1 MFCSNCGTKIEEGD
15 KFCKKCGREQGFT
28 VLENE
33 KVGESD
39 FSESENK
46 YDDVDIE
53 NENENEIIPSKD
65 PEAVIIKKE
74 SFLKKIF
81 KGVGT
86 GGLVVGG
93 GFLYISFTIL
103 QFLFVAFAGLSM
115 IGLAISL
122 FSEGSIIWGLVALF
136 IGTPIAIGLAS
147 YFFIFFLFLAILA
160 LIIWGIIYI
169 FGFDVSFGSVWD
181 GIWLIIKVLIL
192 GGMAFFG
199 VSSFIE
205 AVKNKNVLSF
215 FKENW
220 FDILIFLFLFW
231 LFF

>member
-1 MFCSNCGTKIEEGD
+1 M
-15 KFCKKCGREQGFT
+15 
-28 VLENE
+28 ENNLL
-33 KVGESD
+33 
-39 FSESENK
+39 ESENRK
-46 YDDVDIE
+46 DDVESE
-53 NENENEIIPSKD
+53 NELISSND
-65 PEAVIIKKE
+65 PHTVMIKKE
-74 SFLKKIF
+74 SFIKKIF
-81 KGVGT
+81 KGAGV

-136 IGTPIAIGLAS
+136 IGTPLAIGLAS
-147 YFFIFFLFLAILA
+147 YFFIFFLALSILA
-160 LIIWGIIYI
+160 LIIWGIIYL
-169 FGFDVSFGSVWD
+169 FGFNVSFGNVWD
-181 GIWLIIKVLIL
+181 GIWLVIKVLIL

-199 VSSFIE
+199 ISSFVQ
-205 AVKNKNVLSF
+205 AVKKNELVSF

-220 FDILIFLFLFW
+220 FYILIFFFLFW

>member
-15 KFCKKCGREQGFT
+15 KFCKKCGQEQERT
-28 VLENE
+28 VIDNEEIEEN
-33 KVGESD
+33 D
-39 FSESENK
+39 FIESENQ
-46 YDDVDIE
+46 YDDINDV
-53 NENENEIIPSKD
+53 ENENEIIPN
-65 PEAVIIKKE
+65 EAFEAQTVKKE

-103 QFLFVAFAGLSM
+103 RFLFVAFAGLSM

-122 FSEGSIIWGLVALF
+122 FSEGSIIWGLVTLF

-147 YFFIFFLFLAILA
+147 YFFIFFLFLTILA

-169 FGFDVSFGSVWD
+169 FGFNVSFSSVWD
-181 GIWLIIKVLIL
+181 GIWLVIKVLIL
-192 GGMAFFG
+192 GGMVFFG

-205 AVKNKNVLSF
+205 AVKNKTVLSF

-220 FDILIFLFLFW
+220 FYILVFFFLFW

>member
-1 MFCSNCGTKIEEGD
+1 MYCSNCSTKIEEGD
-15 KFCKKCGREQGFT
+15 KFCKKCGQEQERT
-28 VLENE
+28 VIDNE
-33 KVGESD
+33 KVEEND
-39 FSESENK
+39 FTEAENQ
-46 YDDVDIE
+46 YDEINDEE
-53 NENENEIIPSKD
+53 NENEVIPT
-65 PEAVIIKKE
+65 EAFEVQPVRKE

-136 IGTPIAIGLAS
+136 IGTPLAIGFAI
-147 YFFIFFLFLAILA
+147 YFFIFFLFLGIIS
-160 LIIWGIIYI
+160 LIIWGVIYL
-169 FGFDVSFGSVWD
+169 FGFNVSFGSVWD
-181 GIWLIIKVLIL
+181 GIWLVIKILIL
-192 GGMAFFG
+192 GGIAFFG

-205 AVKNKNVLSF
+205 AVKNKNILSF

-220 FDILIFLFLFW
+220 FYILIFFFLFW

>member
-1 MFCSNCGTKIEEGD
+1 M
-15 KFCKKCGREQGFT
+15 
-28 VLENE
+28 ENNL
-33 KVGESD
+33 
-39 FSESENK
+39 SESENRE
-46 YDDVDIE
+46 DDIE
-53 NENENEIIPSKD
+53 SESELISSND
-65 PEAVIIKKE
+65 PQPVTIKKE
-74 SFLKKIF
+74 SFIKKVF

-136 IGTPIAIGLAS
+136 IGTPIAIGLAG

-160 LIIWGIIYI
+160 LIIWGIIYL

-181 GIWLIIKVLIL
+181 GIWLLIKVLIL

-199 VSSFIE
+199 ISSFVQ
-205 AVKNKNVLSF
+205 AVKNKDVISF

-220 FDILIFLFLFW
+220 FYIIIFFFLFW
-231 LFF
+231 LFL

>member
-1 MFCSNCGTKIEEGD
+1 MFCIKCGEKLGRGD
-15 KFCKKCGREQGFT
+15 KFCKNCGQDQELSMASSKENNDT
-28 VLENE
+28 NLLES
-33 KVGESD
+33 GGYD
-39 FSESENK
+39 DGMDDIESENELTSS
-46 YDDVDIE
+46 DNSQTVA
-53 NENENEIIPSKD
+53 P
-65 PEAVIIKKE
+65 KKE
-74 SFLKKIF
+74 NFLKKVF

-147 YFFIFFLFLAILA
+147 YFFIFFLVLAIVA
-160 LIIWGIIYI
+160 LIIWGIIYL
-169 FGFDVSFGSVWD
+169 FGFNVSFGSVWD
-181 GIWLIIKVLIL
+181 GIWLVIKVLIL

-199 VSSFIE
+199 ISSFVQAI
-205 AVKNKNVLSF
+205 KNKDIVSF

-220 FDILIFLFLFW
+220 FYILLFFFLFW

>member
-1 MFCSNCGTKIEEGD
+1 MNCKNCGETIEQND
-15 KFCKKCGREQGFT
+15 KFCKNCGQQQSGIT
-28 VLENE
+28 VEEEKGNNLLDNEGYYDNTENTE
-33 KVGESD
+33 DEGEITSD
-39 FSESENK
+39 YSSQI
-46 YDDVDIE
+46 V
-53 NENENEIIPSKD
+53 P
-65 PEAVIIKKE
+65 PKKE
-74 SFLKKIF
+74 GFLKKIF
-81 KGVGT
+81 RGVGI

-115 IGLAISL
+115 IGLAILL

-147 YFFIFFLFLAILA
+147 YFFIFFLFLAIIA
-160 LIIWGIIYI
+160 LIVWGIIWV

-181 GIWLIIKVLIL
+181 GIWLVIKVLIL
-192 GGMAFFG
+192 GVMAFFG
-199 VSSFIE
+199 ISGFVQ
-205 AVKNKNVLSF
+205 AVKNNNVASF

-220 FDILIFLFLFW
+220 FYILIFLFLFW

>member
-15 KFCKKCGREQGFT
+15 KFCKKCGQEQERT
-28 VLENE
+28 IIDSAKVEEN
-33 KVGESD
+33 D
-39 FSESENK
+39 FVESENQ
-46 YDDVDIE
+46 YDDIDDV
-53 NENENEIIPSKD
+53 ENENEIIPT
-65 PEAVIIKKE
+65 EAFEVQAIKKE

-103 QFLFVAFAGLSM
+103 QFLFVALAGLSM

-147 YFFIFFLFLAILA
+147 YFFIFFLFLTILA

-169 FGFDVSFGSVWD
+169 FGFNVSFGNVWD
-181 GIWLIIKVLIL
+181 GIWLVIKVLIL

-220 FDILIFLFLFW
+220 FYILVFFFLFW

>member
-1 MFCSNCGTKIEEGD
+1 MFCIKCGEKLKRGD
-15 KFCKKCGREQGFT
+15 KFCKNCGQNQLAITNSEESDNNNLLGSEDHDNDIDDIER
-28 VLENE
+28 ENE
-33 KVGESD
+33 LISSNGPQTVT
-39 FSESENK
+39 
-46 YDDVDIE
+46 
-53 NENENEIIPSKD
+53 
-65 PEAVIIKKE
+65 IKKE
-74 SFLKKIF
+74 SFIEKIF
-81 KGVGT
+81 KGAGV

-136 IGTPIAIGLAS
+136 IGTPLAIGLAS
-147 YFFIFFLFLAILA
+147 YFFIFFLALAILA
-160 LIIWGIIYI
+160 LIIWGIIYL
-169 FGFDVSFGSVWD
+169 FGFNISFGNVWD
-181 GIWLIIKVLIL
+181 GIWLVIKVLIL

-199 VSSFIE
+199 ISSFVQ
-205 AVKNKNVLSF
+205 AVKKNELVSF

-220 FDILIFLFLFW
+220 FYILIFFFLFW

>member
-15 KFCKKCGREQGFT
+15 RFCKKCGQEQKLIVT
-28 VLENE
+28 SNE
-33 KVGESD
+33 KVGDND
-39 FSESENK
+39 FLESENPD
-46 YDDVDIE
+46 DDVDNIE
-53 NENENEIIPSKD
+53 NQNELISNDDSRTTTL
-65 PEAVIIKKE
+65 KKE

-147 YFFIFFLFLAILA
+147 YFFIFFFALTILA

-181 GIWLIIKVLIL
+181 GIWLVIKILIL

-199 VSSFIE
+199 ISSFVE
-205 AVKNKNVLSF
+205 AVKNKNVVSF

-220 FDILIFLFLFW
+220 FYILIFFFLFW